1 MKISLAVFSI
11 LAGLA
16 HGAPQQLYYYVRPT
30 PVLYYPANQCTG
42 ILGCL
47 GQAIN
52 DVNQG
57 IVTGAQGIIQGGAA
71 AGQGIASG
79 VAAGTG
85 QAHRW
90 SSFRSRTSCW
100 WSCFG
105 YRTSPWRSSIRNRSG
120 CRWSCI
126 RNWSSCWW
134 CGLWNRSSHWWNSL
148 WWKFKQPEEGLCE
161 NWAIQLLLL
170 LYQGKLVTS
179 SDVMQIP

>member
-1 MKISLAVFSI
+1 MKISLAVFSL

-79 VAAGTG
+79 VAAGVGGVASGIGTGIGGIASGTG
-85 QAHRW
+85 QAIGGVASGIGTGIGGIASGGN
-90 SSFRSRTSCW
+90 SSSSRKVCVKTGPYSYYC
-100 WSCFG
+100 
-105 YRTSPWRSSIRNRSG
+105 YYTRAN
-120 CRWSCI
+120 
-126 RNWSSCWW
+126 
-134 CGLWNRSSHWWNSL
+134 
-148 WWKFKQPEEGLCE
+148 
-161 NWAIQLLLL
+161 
-170 LYQGKLVTS
+170 
-179 SDVMQIP
+179 